1 MSRATQF
8 LGFLNAKKM
17 PNKEEKKIFYSS
29 IEITKELKK
38 KRTEYRKELR
48 KNGEKANK

>member
-17 PNKEEKKIFYSS
+17 PNKEEEQIFYSS

-38 KRTEYRKELR
+38 KRKEYRKELR
-48 KNGEKANK
+48 KNAKKDDK